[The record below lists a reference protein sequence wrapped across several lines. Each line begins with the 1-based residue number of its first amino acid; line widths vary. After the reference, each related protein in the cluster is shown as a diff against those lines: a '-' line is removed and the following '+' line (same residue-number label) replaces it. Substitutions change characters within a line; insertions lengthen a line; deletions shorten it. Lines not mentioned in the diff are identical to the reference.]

1 MRHDVMSILHAFCM
15 IAENHSFTRAAA
27 QLHIS
32 TSALSQNMRQLED
45 ELGVKLLN
53 RTTRRVGLTE
63 AGHAFLASIRPALN
77 HIDEAMEHARQSRDI
92 PGGTLRLTVPRT
104 AAMLLLQPNLA
115 GFMRDYPDI
124 RLDIDVND
132 GFVDLINER
141 FDAGIRFGDAVQL
154 DMNVVPLGDVLR
166 PAIVASPAYLARFGT
181 PLHPQELIN
190 HRCLCHR
197 FTRESGLYRWEFVHG
212 AQRLEITPEAAL
224 MVNDKALRL
233 SAARDGAGLTYVFE
247 QDVHEDLQD
256 GRLCSVLEEWLPA
269 ADRFICIIPAARI
282 WRQNYAYLLIIFVI
296 RRYCRLNRAI
306 TVSALRSSRRYQTGR
321 RCWRFVSLR
330 RPIRPNQLTDSV

>member
-1 MRHDVMSILHAFCM
+1 M
-15 IAENHSFTRAAA
+15 
-27 QLHIS
+27 
-32 TSALSQNMRQLED
+32 
-45 ELGVKLLN
+45 KLLN

-63 AGHAFLASIRPALN
+63 AGHAFLASIRPALA

-104 AAMLLLQPNLA
+104 AATLLLQPNLA

-181 PLHPQELIN
+181 PLHLRN
-190 HRCLCHR
+190 
-197 FTRESGLYRWEFVHG
+197 SS
-212 AQRLEITPEAAL
+212 ITAAFAI
-224 MVNDKALRL
+224 VLRV
-233 SAARDGAGLTYVFE
+233 RAGYIGGSLFME
-247 QDVHEDLQD
+247 RN
-256 GRLCSVLEEWLPA
+256 GWK
-269 ADRFICIIPAARI
+269 
-282 WRQNYAYLLIIFVI
+282 
-296 RRYCRLNRAI
+296 
-306 TVSALRSSRRYQTGR
+306 
-321 RCWRFVSLR
+321 LR
-330 RPIRPNQLTDSV
+330 RKPR

>member
-1 MRHDVMSILHAFCM
+1 MKAGLIMRHDVMSILHAFCM

-104 AAMLLLQPNLA
+104 AATLLLQPNLA

-132 GFVDLINER
+132 G
-141 FDAGIRFGDAVQL
+141 
-154 DMNVVPLGDVLR
+154 
-166 PAIVASPAYLARFGT
+166 
-181 PLHPQELIN
+181 
-190 HRCLCHR
+190 
-197 FTRESGLYRWEFVHG
+197 
-212 AQRLEITPEAAL
+212 
-224 MVNDKALRL
+224 
-233 SAARDGAGLTYVFE
+233 
-247 QDVHEDLQD
+247 
-256 GRLCSVLEEWLPA
+256 
-269 ADRFICIIPAARI
+269 
-282 WRQNYAYLLIIFVI
+282 
-296 RRYCRLNRAI
+296 
-306 TVSALRSSRRYQTGR
+306 
-321 RCWRFVSLR
+321 
-330 RPIRPNQLTDSV
+330 

>member
-104 AAMLLLQPNLA
+104 AATLLLQPNLA

-197 FTRESGLYRWEFVHG
+197 FTRERAISVGVCSR
-212 AQRLEITPEAAL
+212 
-224 MVNDKALRL
+224 
-233 SAARDGAGLTYVFE
+233 SATAG
-247 QDVHEDLQD
+247 
-256 GRLCSVLEEWLPA
+256 
-269 ADRFICIIPAARI
+269 
-282 WRQNYAYLLIIFVI
+282 NYAG
-296 RRYCRLNRAI
+296 
-306 TVSALRSSRRYQTGR
+306 SRVNGE
-321 RCWRFVSLR
+321 
-330 RPIRPNQLTDSV
+330 

>member
-104 AAMLLLQPNLA
+104 AATLLLQPNLA

-233 SAARDGAGLTYVFE
+233 SAARDGAGLTLFLNRMSTKTYRMGGCVPY
-247 QDVHEDLQD
+247 LRS
-256 GRLCSVLEEWLPA
+256 GCLR
-269 ADRFICIIPAARI
+269 RTGFICIIPAARI

-296 RRYCRLNRAI
+296 RRYCHLNRAI

>member
-1 MRHDVMSILHAFCM
+1 MKAGLIMRHDVMSVLHAFCM

-32 TSALSQNMRQLED
+32 TSALSQNMRQLEN

-92 PGGTLRLTVPRT
+92 PGGALRLTVPRT
-104 AAMLLLQPNLA
+104 AATLLLQPNLA

-269 ADRFICIIPAARI
+269 ADRF
-282 WRQNYAYLLIIFVI
+282 YL
-296 RRYCRLNRAI
+296 YYPGRAHM
-306 TVSALRSSRRYQTGR
+306 APKLRVFIDYFCHKAILPSQQSHHR
-321 RCWRFVSLR
+321 
-330 RPIRPNQLTDSV
+330 